1 MPGNGNHQSIPLPCG
16 QRLDVFEQALA
27 PQWRCQWD
35 DQDLL
40 TVELADGIARVV
52 QSCQEPTQLLRA
64 AWTFFVS
71 QPDMNTLQFESG
83 FNAAFMI
90 QEDNQTARL
99 ERDMFWQLPGD
110 WLSQGDALPYPVTMI
125 MDESGRRHPRRRA
138 KPAGE
143 VYRRFDT
150 GIQAWVSLRTL
161 DIEEDLHRF
170 MRWQNS
176 ERVAAFWEQS
186 GTLEE
191 HRAYL
196 ESQAKESRVLNLI
209 GCIDDEPFAYFE
221 AYWAKEDR
229 IAPYYD
235 AQDFDRGIHMLVGE
249 DHHRGPHK
257 VKAWLNALC
266 HYLFLDDCRTTR
278 IVSEP
283 RSDNDRMIQHLQAR
297 RFAKPKEFDFPHK
310 RAALMVLHRDA
321 FFERCELS

>member
-1 MPGNGNHQSIPLPCG
+1 MPGKSHHQSIPLPDG
-16 QRLDVFEQALA
+16 QRLDVFDQEK
-27 PQWRCQWD
+27 QWLCQCD

-40 TVELADGIARVV
+40 TVCIHDGEGVV
-52 QSCQEPTQLLRA
+52 EQSTDDPVLLRRA
-64 AWTFFVS
+64 AYAFFVT
-71 QPDMNTLQFESG
+71 QPDSRALRFPDRFHAG
-83 FNAAFMI
+83 FMVPH
-90 QEDNQTARL
+90 DNGGVL
-99 ERDMFWQLPGD
+99 ERDMFWQLPDD
-110 WLSQGDALPYPVTMI
+110 WLPQRLERPYPVTMV
-125 MDESGRRHPRRRA
+125 MDASGRRHPRRPV
-138 KPAGE
+138 KPKGE

-150 GIQAWVSLRTL
+150 GIQAWVSLRVL
-161 DIEEDLHRF
+161 DIEEDLERF

-176 ERVAAFWEQS
+176 QRVAAFWEQS

-196 ESQAKESRVLNLI
+196 EGQAKDPRVLNLI

-221 AYWAKEDR
+221 AYWTKEDR

-235 AQDFDRGIHMLVGE
+235 ATDFDRGIHMLVGE
-249 DHHRGPHK
+249 EHHRGPHK

-310 RAALMVLHRDA
+310 RAALMVLHREA

>member
-1 MPGNGNHQSIPLPCG
+1 MPGKSRHHSIPLPDG
-16 QRLDVFEQALA
+16 QRLDVFDQ
-27 PQWRCQWD
+27 PDHWRCQSD

-40 TVELADGIARVV
+40 TVHLGDKRGIV
-52 QSCQEPTQLLRA
+52 QQSIDDPALLRRA
-64 AWTFFVS
+64 AYAFFVTH
-71 QPDMNTLQFESG
+71 PEVATLRFTDRFHAGFMVQDENSG
-83 FNAAFMI
+83 HV
-90 QEDNQTARL
+90 L
-99 ERDMFWQLPGD
+99 ERDMLWQLPDD
-110 WLSQGDALPYPVTMI
+110 WLPKRLDRPYPVTMV
-125 MDESGRRHPRRRA
+125 MDASGRRHPVRPA
-138 KPAGE
+138 KPTGE
-143 VYRRFDT
+143 VYRRYDQ
-150 GIQAWVSLRTL
+150 GINAWVSLRML
-161 DIEEDLHRF
+161 DIDTDLERF

-176 ERVAAFWEQS
+176 QRVAAFWEQS

-191 HRAYL
+191 HRNYL
-196 ESQAKESRVLNLI
+196 ETQARDPRVLNLI

-235 AQDFDRGIHMLVGE
+235 ADDFDRGIHMLVGE
-249 DHHRGPHK
+249 EHHRGPHK

-266 HYLFLDDCRTTR
+266 HYLFLDDCRTRR

>member
-1 MPGNGNHQSIPLPCG
+1 MPGKSLHRSIPLPTG

-40 TVELADGIARVV
+40 TVELTDGIARVE
-52 QSCQEPTQLLRA
+52 QHCQEPTQLLRA
-64 AWTFFVS
+64 AWAFFVS
-71 QPDMNTLQFESG
+71 QPDMEALQFESG

-90 QEDNQTARL
+90 QEENQTARL

-161 DIEEDLHRF
+161 DIEQDLHRF